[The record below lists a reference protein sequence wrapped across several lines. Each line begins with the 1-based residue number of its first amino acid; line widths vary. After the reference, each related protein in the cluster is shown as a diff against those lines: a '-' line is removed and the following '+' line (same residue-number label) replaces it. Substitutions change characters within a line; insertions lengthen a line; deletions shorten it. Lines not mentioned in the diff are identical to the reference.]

1 MRIVSRST
9 SRTCRCPR
17 SRLPVVSLLRSCHLR
32 LENPRKKT
40 GQLRLH
46 AVHDDRKRAVLS
58 HRNSADH
65 GRQHRISRRRRSRA
79 RRRDRNLQSPR
90 HGRRK
95 RPDLVRHG
103 RRKNPDLARHGRRK
117 SPDLA
122 RHGRRKSR
130 DLPRHGRRKSRDLP
144 RHGRR
149 KSRDLP
155 RHGRRKSP
163 DLAHRQSRSGP
174 QRGSDLKNLFPR
186 ARRSPPKP
194 ISIRTTGRFRKH
206 EPARHC

>member
-9 SRTCRCPR
+9 SRTCHCPR
-17 SRLPVVSLLRSCHLR
+17 SRHPVVSLLRSWHLR
-32 LENPRKKT
+32 HENPRKKT

-46 AVHDDRKRAVLS
+46 AVLDDRNPAVLS
-58 HRNSADH
+58 YRNGADH
-65 GRQHRISRRRRSRA
+65 RSPHRISRRRRSRA
-79 RRRDRNLQSPR
+79 RRRDRNLQSLR

-117 SPDLA
+117 NPDLA

-130 DLPRHGRRKSRDLP
+130 DLPRHR
-144 RHGRR
+144 
-149 KSRDLP
+149 
-155 RHGRRKSP
+155 RRKSP